1 MYSHYRNSSGGVM
14 ANIELL
20 VRTLSFIEN
29 NLNSDLQ
36 TEEIAKA
43 CYASKSSLEKN
54 FKEATHFSVHD
65 YMNRRKMMKAGK
77 LLIQKPDLN
86 ILDVAVEYGFS
97 SHEAFTRAFYS
108 VWNCNP
114 KEFRE
119 NYASRGRIPELFPQ
133 IMGFYQLQGEN
144 YMRRTVD
151 ISEMYDFLRD
161 RKNCYFVCADVR
173 SLIPINQISRKA
185 GDIALSE
192 TMKRLLDCSND
203 EDIAFRIGHDE
214 FALLTNSTD
223 AAYAEEIRNKI
234 LAMNGQT
241 FDFEDKKIPLNL
253 YATVIKLEDGS
264 FKYADLFGKL
274 IGALTEEK
282 KQVYS
287 N

>member
-1 MYSHYRNSSGGVM
+1 M

-77 LLIQKPDLN
+77 LLIQKPEMN

-119 NYASRGRIPELFPQ
+119 NYATRGRIPELFPQ
-133 IMGFYQLQGEN
+133 IMGFYQLQGEK

-151 ISEMYDFLRD
+151 ISEMYDFLKERQ
-161 RKNCYFVCADVR
+161 NCYFVCADIH
-173 SLIPINQISRKA
+173 SLIPINEISRKA

-192 TMKRLLDCSND
+192 TMKRLLDCSSD
-203 EDIAFRIGHDE
+203 EDVAFRIGHDE
-214 FALLTNSTD
+214 FVLLTNSTD
-223 AAYAEEIRNKI
+223 TAYAEEIRDKI

-253 YATVIKLEDGS
+253 YSTITKLEPGS
-264 FKYADLFGKL
+264 FKYSDVFGQL
-274 IGALTEEK
+274 ISALTEEK
-282 KQVYS
+282 KQVCS
-287 N
+287 KQ

>member
-203 EDIAFRIGHDE
+203 EDVAFRIGHDE

-282 KQVYS
+282 KQAYS

>member
-1 MYSHYRNSSGGVM
+1 M

-151 ISEMYDFLRD
+151 ISEMYDFLRE

-203 EDIAFRIGHDE
+203 EDVAFRIGHDE

>member
-1 MYSHYRNSSGGVM
+1 M

-77 LLIQKPDLN
+77 LLIQKPEMN

-133 IMGFYQLQGEN
+133 IMGFYQLQGEK

-151 ISEMYDFLRD
+151 ISEMYDFLKE

-173 SLIPINQISRKA
+173 SLIPINEISRKA

-192 TMKRLLDCSND
+192 TMKRLLDCSSD
-203 EDIAFRIGHDE
+203 EDVAFRIGHDE

-223 AAYAEEIRNKI
+223 AAYAEEIRDKI

-253 YATVIKLEDGS
+253 YSTITKLEPGS
-264 FKYADLFGKL
+264 FKYSDVFGQL

-287 N
+287 KQ